1 MTRQE
6 LALFFNVLVLLALS
20 TSYFSKVQRYILAVI
35 FGMSMIWSHYS
46 TTYIAVVILIF
57 VLLIRNVRLGVI
69 FKRVKRF
76 LAAKATP
83 VLSRVSINKVESTAA
98 ETEGGFTEGEK
109 KEREYAGWLP
119 GWRYVLTLL
128 ILTLS

>member
-46 TTYIAVVILIF
+46 TTYITVVILIV

-76 LAAKATP
+76 LVEKATP

-109 KEREYAGWLP
+109 KEREYAG
-119 GWRYVLTLL
+119 GCQAGVMF
-128 ILTLS
+128 